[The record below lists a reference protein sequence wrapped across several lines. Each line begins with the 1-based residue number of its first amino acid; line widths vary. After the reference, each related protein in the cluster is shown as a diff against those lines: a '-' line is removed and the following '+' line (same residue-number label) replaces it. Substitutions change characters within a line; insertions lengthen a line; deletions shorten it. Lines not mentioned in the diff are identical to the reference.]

1 MREIEREREKR
12 TKERA
17 CKAFIYDFIRETNGK
32 NSLTGGMVG
41 VEFEENHAD
50 KAGEREEGETE
61 TAGAANKTPLKET
74 GETH

>member
-1 MREIEREREKR
+1 MEKR

-32 NSLTGGMVG
+32 SSLTGGMVG
-41 VEFEENHAD
+41 VEFEENM
-50 KAGEREEGETE
+50 KTRRGREGRKGSAHETE